1 MIDRERTRWPIWA
14 ALLVLALASTLAAT
28 GARKL
33 AATGARTTGARE
45 RAARFHI
52 ERASFQWAGGRRRPR
67 MHTFVAAILE
77 VVVVGDDGARP
88 DRETHSKEATDAAA
102 AAAAAAAS
110 VAGWHTPRLICGPR
124 LFGDA
129 SFRREILEPQDA
141 SPASPASASASPT
154 TADKL
159 ERHLTYTEDC
169 GPSSLHQLPSASA
182 LLMPLVPASYPS
194 HPHPHTIA
202 TLFRPTV
209 SPDAIFAVGFLLNYT
224 IDSSDD
230 DGAASRATAT
240 LSRQMPVRLVPNT
253 LRLEDCSFRVFDPAS
268 DEEIHFEALA
278 HAPPP
283 PDVFFSAAPTIASSS
298 SSSSSSSSRPT
309 TTTTTTTNID
319 EAVHRLIVHISGR
332 SSSFLEE
339 QLWGL
344 PEPPD
349 PMAQVK
355 GVVSAVGGIV
365 NPAVEG
371 VLKPVV
377 KDMGE
382 VVSDTVGGVVEATL
396 TPEASGDMK
405 DAMNRDL
412 VPGLIDGIVSN
423 LSPTLAQSFPD
434 SITETL
440 SESMR
445 EFMADA
451 LSNSLRP
458 KLVASLTDSL
468 AEQISLDTTKLVPTK
483 ISEGIH
489 KVLNMMLT
497 RSLSHSITPALIH
510 SLSHSPLQDFYCY
523 YCFHHKAYCQFC
535 TYAPS
540 QLYYAMYYSG
550 FYSEY
555 YSNYYSDVTFEKKA
569 DSVRPSDGS
578 TW

>member
-1 MIDRERTRWPIWA
+1 MSQR
-14 ALLVLALASTLAAT
+14 
-28 GARKL
+28 
-33 AATGARTTGARE
+33 
-45 RAARFHI
+45 
-52 ERASFQWAGGRRRPR
+52 
-67 MHTFVAAILE
+67 
-77 VVVVGDDGARP
+77 
-88 DRETHSKEATDAAA
+88 
-102 AAAAAAAS
+102 
-110 VAGWHTPRLICGPR
+110 
-124 LFGDA
+124 
-129 SFRREILEPQDA
+129 
-141 SPASPASASASPT
+141 
-154 TADKL
+154 
-159 ERHLTYTEDC
+159 
-169 GPSSLHQLPSASA
+169 
-182 LLMPLVPASYPS
+182 
-194 HPHPHTIA
+194 
-202 TLFRPTV
+202 
-209 SPDAIFAVGFLLNYT
+209 AIFAVGVLLNYT
-224 IDSSDD
+224 IDTASDND
-230 DGAASRATAT
+230 AYGGGTY
-240 LSRQMPVRLVPNT
+240 LSRQTPVRLVPDT
-253 LRLEDCSFRVFDPAS
+253 LRLEDCSLRVYDPTS
-268 DEEIHFEALA
+268 SEEIYFEINPRAQSPA
-278 HAPPP
+278 
-283 PDVFFSAAPTIASSS
+283 DVFSTI
-298 SSSSSSSSRPT
+298 PP
-309 TTTTTTTNID
+309 NISGAIATD
-319 EAVHRLIVHISGR
+319 LDDAVRRLVTHISGL
-332 SSSFLEE
+332 SASFLEE
-339 QLWGL
+339 KGL
-344 PEPPD
+344 PEAPD

-423 LSPTLAQSFPD
+423 LAPTISQTFPD

-451 LSNSLRP
+451 LSDSLRP

-468 AEQISLDTTKLVPTK
+468 TQQISLDATKLVPTK

-489 KVLNMMLT
+489 RVLNMMLT

-510 SLSHSPLQDFYCY
+510 AMSHSPLQDFYCY

-535 TYAPS
+535 SYAPS

-555 YSNYYSDVTFEKKA
+555 YSNYYSDISFEKAA
-569 DSVRPSDGS
+569 DKVRPSDGS